1 MSCLKFYE
9 VCPMKYLLLFIFV
22 CLTSMNA
29 DQEIGGI
36 KIPGSIKVADQQL
49 TLNGAGTREK
59 FWMDMYVGAL
69 FVKTK
74 TQNATE
80 IIAANDIM
88 VMELTIVSGL
98 ITSQKMSDAVDEG
111 FIKST
116 NNSLS
121 SLQTRINQFKQIFK
135 DEIKK
140 GDKYVF
146 QYEPS
151 KGLSIIRNGKLSAII
166 PGLDFKKALFGIW
179 LCDNPADKDLKLQL
193 LGK

>member
-1 MSCLKFYE
+1 
-9 VCPMKYLLLFIFV
+9 MKYLLLFIFV
-22 CLTSMNA
+22 CFTTMKA

-49 TLNGAGTREK
+49 ILNGAGTREK

-69 FVKTK
+69 FVKAK
-74 TQNATE
+74 TQNASE
-80 IIAANDIM
+80 IIAANEMM

-121 SLQTRINQFKQIFK
+121 ALQARINQFKQIFK

-140 GDKYVF
+140 GDKYIF

-179 LCDNPADKDLKLQL
+179 LCDNPADKDLKSQL

>member
-1 MSCLKFYE
+1 
-9 VCPMKYLLLFIFV
+9 MKYLLLFIFV
-22 CLTSMNA
+22 CLTSMKA

-74 TQNATE
+74 TQNASE

>member
-1 MSCLKFYE
+1 
-9 VCPMKYLLLFIFV
+9 MKYLLLFIFV
-22 CLTSMNA
+22 CLTSMKA

-74 TQNATE
+74 TQNASE

-121 SLQTRINQFKQIFK
+121 SLQSRINQFKQIFK

-166 PGLDFKKALFGIW
+166 PGLDFKRALFGIW

>member
-1 MSCLKFYE
+1 MN
-9 VCPMKYLLLFIFV
+9 YLVIFIFV
-22 CLTSMNA
+22 CISTMNA
-29 DQEIGGI
+29 DQEIGGV
-36 KIPGSIKVADQQL
+36 KIPGTMKVSDQQL
-49 TLNGAGTREK
+49 VLNGAGTREK

-69 FVKTK
+69 FVKAK
-74 TQNATE
+74 TQNASE
-80 IIAANDIM
+80 IIAANDMM

-121 SLQTRINQFKQIFK
+121 ALQTRINQFKQIFK

-140 GDKYVF
+140 GDTYVF

-151 KGLSIIRNGKLSAII
+151 KGLSIIRNGKLSAMI

>member
-1 MSCLKFYE
+1 
-9 VCPMKYLLLFIFV
+9 MKYLVIFIFV

-36 KIPGSIKVADQQL
+36 KIPSSIKVADQQL
-49 TLNGAGTREK
+49 LLNGAGTREK

-74 TQNATE
+74 TQNASE

-121 SLQTRINQFKQIFK
+121 SLQSRINQFKQLFK

-166 PGLDFKKALFGIW
+166 PGLDFKRALFGIW

>member
-1 MSCLKFYE
+1 
-9 VCPMKYLLLFIFV
+9 MKYLVIFIFV

-49 TLNGAGTREK
+49 LLNGAGTREK

-74 TQNATE
+74 TQNASE

-121 SLQTRINQFKQIFK
+121 SLQSRINQFKQIFK

-166 PGLDFKKALFGIW
+166 PGLDFKRALFGIW

>member
-1 MSCLKFYE
+1 
-9 VCPMKYLLLFIFV
+9 MKYLLLFIFV
-22 CLTSMNA
+22 CLTSMKA

-49 TLNGAGTREK
+49 LLNGAGTREK

-74 TQNATE
+74 TQNASE

>member
-1 MSCLKFYE
+1 
-9 VCPMKYLLLFIFV
+9 MKYLLLFIFV

-179 LCDNPADKDLKLQL
+179 LCDNPADKDLKSQL